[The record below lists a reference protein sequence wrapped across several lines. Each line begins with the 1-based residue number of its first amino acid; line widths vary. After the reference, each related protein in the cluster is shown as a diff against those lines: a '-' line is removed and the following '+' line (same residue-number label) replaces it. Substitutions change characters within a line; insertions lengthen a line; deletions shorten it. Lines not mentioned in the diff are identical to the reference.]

1 MIIETLKG
9 KNFKCYAEF
18 DLDFTKSDVWSII
31 GKTKSNLNR
40 SNGTGKS
47 TIFSAIEYVF
57 FDHHNCKTTD
67 EIVRFEQ
74 IIATVESL
82 FSTENGRFKV
92 ERSRNRK
99 TSKSDLKLWKF
110 EGETL
115 VSLAQKTNSE
125 TEKELQKILGF
136 NYPAF
141 RNAVYFSQEDLK
153 SISNTRSSQERKQ
166 IFKEIHRLEIWT
178 ALEKLQKEENANLLK
193 QIITITAKIDSFGN
207 INQDILELKEKL
219 EKEQKNLESL
229 LVVKKETD
237 DLLIFLNGEI
247 FVLQNKIPANSIEL
261 NLKLDELRNNKRNTQ
276 LLLNNTNKTL
286 AAKEKEFSDKKSSF
300 EELVKEQ
307 KSLKENLETEK
318 KKKFRDRLKINE
330 EIKCNYTIIANIKAL
345 ILTTNEKIAELNNP
359 LPNSQVCPACRQPL
373 TPEHLQKCSHEIS
386 TQVFDLNLNKTK
398 NEKLLSDT
406 IEFGKTLQKEIDD
419 LDISE
424 KLINQFNS
432 KIENKK
438 SEIKNY
444 QDVAKQLNQL
454 IERIKSEIE
463 TISENINDLSS
474 KENEIKSQLSN
485 SDIDSIKKQIEELNV
500 KIDLNKKL
508 SIAQLQQVSKL
519 ETTVEFLTK
528 ELSIKESKLKEL
540 NLLIEKQ
547 TILQKEYR
555 IKLEYVQA
563 SFHSNEIPTDIIEE
577 QLEPLEIATNTILSQ
592 IRPEIQIHIKN
603 SENRESIDI
612 IHKIN
617 GKNLVHAQLS
627 NGQKYIVD
635 LSIMIGLAEVMRTSL
650 GIKPGFLEFDEID
663 QGIDREALE
672 NLVKLIHKLR
682 ETYVIFIITHND
694 WMKDQFKSCIVVDG
708 DDVNGSTA
716 TMEINA

>member
-1 MIIETLKG
+1 MIIETLKC

-18 DLDFTKSDVWSII
+18 DLDFTKSNVWSII

-47 TIFSAIEYVF
+47 TIFSAIEYVL

-92 ERSRNRK
+92 ERGRNSK

-110 EGETL
+110 EGEIL
-115 VSLAQKTNSE
+115 VSLMQKTNSE

-207 INQDILELKEKL
+207 LNQDIIELKEKL

-229 LVVKKETD
+229 LITKNQT
-237 DLLIFLNGEI
+237 DLLIDLLNNSVFI
-247 FVLQNKIPANSIEL
+247 LQNKIPANSVEL
-261 NLKLDELRNNKRNTQ
+261 NSKLDDLRNNKRNTQ

-307 KSLKENLETEK
+307 KSLKENLEIEK

-330 EIKCNYTIIANIKAL
+330 EIKSNYTIVADIKAL
-345 ILTTNEKIAELNNP
+345 IFTTNEKIAELNNP

-386 TQVFDLNLNKTK
+386 TQVSDLNLNKTK
-398 NEKLLSDT
+398 NEKLLNDT
-406 IEFGKTLQKEIDD
+406 VEFGKTLQKEIND

-463 TISENINDLSS
+463 TISENINDLALR
-474 KENEIKSQLSN
+474 ENEIKSQLSN

-500 KIDLNKKL
+500 KIDSNKKL
-508 SIAQLQQVSKL
+508 SITQLQQVSKL
-519 ETTVEFLTK
+519 ETTIEFLTK

-540 NLLIEKQ
+540 NSLIEKQ
-547 TILQKEYR
+547 SILQKEYR
-555 IKLEYVQA
+555 IKFEYVQA

>member
-18 DLDFTKSDVWSII
+18 DLDFTRSDVWSII

-47 TIFSAIEYVF
+47 TIFSAIEYVL

-67 EIVRFEQ
+67 EIVRFGQ
-74 IIATVESL
+74 IIATVECI

-92 ERSRNRK
+92 ERSRNSK

-115 VSLAQKTNSE
+115 ISLTQKTNSE

-166 IFKEIHRLEIWT
+166 IFKEIHKLEVWT

-193 QIITITAKIDSFGN
+193 RIITTTAKIDSFGN
-207 INQDILELKEKL
+207 INQDIVELKEKL

-237 DLLIFLNGEI
+237 DLLISLNGEV
-247 FVLQNKIPANSIEL
+247 FVLQNKIPANSVEL
-261 NLKLDELRNNKRNTQ
+261 NSKLDELRNNKRNTQ

-318 KKKFRDRLKINE
+318 KKKFRDRLKVNE
-330 EIKCNYTIIANIKAL
+330 EIKSNYTIVADIKAL
-345 ILTTNEKIAELNNP
+345 IFSTNEKIAELNNP

-386 TQVFDLNLNKTK
+386 TQVSDLNLNKTK

-424 KLINQFNS
+424 RLINQLNS

-463 TISENINDLSS
+463 TISENINDLALR
-474 KENEIKSQLSN
+474 ENEIKSQLSN

-500 KIDLNKKL
+500 KIDSNKKL
-508 SIAQLQQVSKL
+508 SITQLQQVSKL
-519 ETTVEFLTK
+519 ETTIEFLTK
-528 ELSIKESKLKEL
+528 ELSTKESKLKEH
-540 NLLIEKQ
+540 NSLIEKQ
-547 TILQKEYR
+547 TALQKEYR
-555 IKLEYVQA
+555 IKLEYVQT

-617 GKNLVHAQLS
+617 GKDLVHAQLS
-627 NGQKYIVD
+627 HGQKYIVD

>member
-67 EIVRFEQ
+67 EIVRFGQ
-74 IIATVESL
+74 IIATVETI
-82 FSTENGRFKV
+82 FRTENGRFKI
-92 ERSRNRK
+92 ERSRNCK
-99 TSKSDLKLWKF
+99 ISKSDLKLWKF

-115 VSLAQKTNSE
+115 VSLTQKTNSE

-136 NYPAF
+136 NYSAF

-166 IFKEIHRLEIWT
+166 IFKEIHKLEIWT

-193 QIITITAKIDSFGN
+193 QVIAITAKIDSFGN
-207 INQDILELKEKL
+207 LNQDILELKEKS
-219 EKEQKNLESL
+219 EKEQKNLQSL
-229 LVVKKETD
+229 MIEKNQT
-237 DLLIFLNGEI
+237 DLLLNELNNSV
-247 FVLQNKIPANSIEL
+247 FVLQNKIPTNSIEL
-261 NLKLDELRNNKRNTQ
+261 NSKLDELRNNKRNTQ

-286 AAKEKEFSDKKSSF
+286 ATKEKEFSDKKILF
-300 EELVKEQ
+300 DEKVKEL
-307 KSLKENLETEK
+307 KSLKENLEIEK
-318 KKKFRDRLKINE
+318 KKKFRNRLEINE
-330 EIKCNYTIIANIKAL
+330 NIKSNYTIVADVKAL
-345 ILTTNEKIAELNNP
+345 ISTTNEKIIELNNP

-386 TQVFDLNLNKTK
+386 SQISDLNASKSK
-398 NEKLLSDT
+398 NEKLLSDLV
-406 IEFGKTLQKEIDD
+406 ELGKTFQKEIEN
-419 LDISE
+419 LDTSE
-424 KLINQFNS
+424 KLIDQLNS

-463 TISENINDLSS
+463 TICENINDFTL

-500 KIDLNKKL
+500 KIDSNKKL
-508 SIAQLQQVSKL
+508 SIVQLQQISKL
-519 ETTVEFLTK
+519 ETTIEFLTK
-528 ELSIKESKLKEL
+528 ELSTKESKLKDL

-547 TILQKEYR
+547 SALQKEYR

-577 QLEPLEIATNTILSQ
+577 QLEPLEIATNNILSQ

-617 GKNLVHAQLS
+617 GKDLVHAQLS
-627 NGQKYIVD
+627 HGQKYIVD

-650 GIKPGFLEFDEID
+650 GVKPGFLEFDEID